1 MNIINNTYEVKPVKN
16 PVSGTVIVPGSKSM
30 TNRALLMAALSKGK
44 SRLRGV
50 LFSDD
55 SRHFL
60 DCLKE
65 LGFDLTINEEDKMVD
80 IIGCGGVIPSKTAA
94 INVGSAGTAAR
105 FITAM
110 LALSDGEY
118 VINCSEQMERRPM
131 AELFKVLSEMGA
143 EFKYLKT
150 EGHLPVTVKG
160 NSGRC
165 KDINMDISKSTQ
177 FLSAMLMV
185 APVTESGITIT
196 ITSDKKTGAYINI
209 TIDMLRKFG
218 INVEFDKEKYYVK
231 GGQNI
236 NIGDYYI
243 EPDVSA
249 ACYFYA
255 IAALTGG
262 SITVENIFAGSSQ
275 GDIKFIKT
283 LEKMGCDVCYDGEK
297 GITVT
302 GKPNGRFDGID
313 VNMND
318 FSDQTLTLAAIA
330 PFAQTPTVIRNVGH
344 IRGQECNRIS
354 AIVNELTKCGI
365 ECREQGDDIYIMPGE
380 VKGAVIET
388 YDDHRVAMAFTLMGL
403 RAEGIIIRNPMC
415 CKKTFENYYEVLE
428 ELLQE
433 QAFS

>member
-65 LGFDLTINEEDKMVD
+65 LGFDLTINEEDKVVD
-80 IIGCGGVIPSKTAA
+80 IIGCGGVIPAKTAV

-143 EFKYLKT
+143 EFKYLKE
-150 EGHLPVTVKG
+150 EGHLPVIVKG
-160 NSGRC
+160 NGGRC

-185 APVTESGITIT
+185 TPVTESGITIT

-231 GGQNI
+231 GGQSI

-262 SITVENIFAGSSQ
+262 SITVENIFSGSSQ

-380 VKGAVIET
+380 VKGTVIET

-403 RAEGIIIRNPMC
+403 RAEGIIIKNPMC
-415 CKKTFENYYEVLE
+415 CRKTFENYYEVLE
-428 ELLQE
+428 GLLQE

>member
-1 MNIINNTYEVKPVKN
+1 MSITDNTYEVTPVKN
-16 PVSGTVIVPGSKSM
+16 SVSGMVTVPGSKSM
-30 TNRALLMAALSKGK
+30 TNRALLMAALSKEK
-44 SRLRGV
+44 SMLRGV

-60 DCLKE
+60 NCLKE
-65 LGFDLTINEEDKMVD
+65 LGFHLTINEEDKTVE
-80 IIGCGGVIPSKTAA
+80 IIGCGGSIPAKTAV
-94 INVGSAGTAAR
+94 IDVGSAGTAAR

-160 NSGRC
+160 NKGRC

-185 APVTESGITIT
+185 TPVTKSGITIT
-196 ITSDKKTGAYINI
+196 ITSDKKNGAYINI
-209 TIDMLRKFG
+209 TIHMLKSFG
-218 INVEFDKEKYYVK
+218 VNVEFDGEKYYVK
-231 GGQNI
+231 GGQDI
-236 NIGDYYI
+236 NVGDYYI

-262 SITVENIFAGSSQ
+262 SITVENVFANSSQ
-275 GDIKFIKT
+275 GDIKFIQT
-283 LEKMGCDVCYDGEK
+283 LEKMGCNVCYDGEK

-302 GKPNGRFDGID
+302 GKLGGSFDGID

-318 FSDQTLTLAAIA
+318 FSDQALTLAAIA
-330 PFAQTPTVIRNVGH
+330 PFAQTPTIIRNVGH
-344 IRGQECNRIS
+344 IRGQECNRMS

-380 VKGAVIET
+380 VKPAVIET

-403 RAEGIIIRNPMC
+403 RADGIVIKNPMC
-415 CKKTFENYYEVLE
+415 CRKTFENYYEVFEKLITV
-428 ELLQE
+428 QN
-433 QAFS
+433 